1 MLAEYFVGKIKE
13 TEGQVKKH
21 YSQMSQREKEYL
33 LIKIFESQ
41 VSGLTFGKHALEK
54 ITKET
59 SKEDILSI
67 ISRIST
73 SNIIEYNEVHKY
85 GKTDKRVL
93 IRNKDKKT
101 VAFSINKNSDDIL
114 VAEAN
119 LCIVVSITYDRIITC
134 YWNRVKDLHKISIHM
149 DRYDK
154 NLKII

>member
-21 YSQMSQREKEYL
+21 CSQMSQREKEYL

-54 ITKET
+54 ITEET
-59 SKEDILSI
+59 SPKEILSI
-67 ISRIST
+67 ISKIST
-73 SNIIEYNEVHKY
+73 SNIVEYNEVARD
-85 GKTDKRVL
+85 GEIDKRVL
-93 IRNKDKKT
+93 IRDNESKNVVFATSEDLKNT
-101 VAFSINKNSDDIL
+101 IVAK
-114 VAEAN
+114 AN
-119 LCIVVSITYDRIITC
+119 LCVVISIKNDRIITC
-134 YWNRVKDLHKISIHM
+134 YWNKENDCHKSIHM

>member
-13 TEGQVKKH
+13 TKGQVKKH

-59 SKEDILSI
+59 SEKDILSL

-73 SNIIEYNEVHKY
+73 SNIIEYNEVAKD
-85 GKTDKRVL
+85 GKIDKRVL
-93 IRNKDKKT
+93 IRDNESKYVVFATSEDLKNT
-101 VAFSINKNSDDIL
+101 IVAK
-114 VAEAN
+114 AN
-119 LCIVVSITYDRIITC
+119 LCVVISVENDRIITC
-134 YWNRVKDLHKISIHM
+134 YWNKENDCHKFIHM
-149 DRYDK
+149 NRYDK